1 MNNTKQLPRLMVFS
15 AVATHKSFTQ
25 AAKYLNI
32 SKSAVSQQITLLES
46 EMDTRLLNRTTRGLS
61 LTSIGEKVLKRCLI
75 LEDQVDLLFNDI
87 EEAGE
92 IPKGRFSITYP
103 YSLQTTVILP
113 AIEQLCIEFPGLEPE
128 LIADDNTRDL
138 IFNKIDVAIHI
149 GELPDSSYRALP
161 VGNLTELF
169 CATPLYLNKN
179 PEILSSTDLCSHK
192 WIASNW
198 QSADMKITN
207 LGNNKTEHISLN
219 QFAKTNTL
227 LTTVAMTLNHMGI
240 ALIPDILAK
249 PLIDSGDLVHIA
261 KNISGPQWPIYTLHA
276 YQNEKPIYL
285 THFHQLICR
294 FIDGI

>member
-1 MNNTKQLPRLMVFS
+1 MVFS

-32 SKSAVSQQITLLES
+32 SKSAVSQQIALLES

-92 IPKGRFSITYP
+92 IPRGRFSITYP

-161 VGNLTELF
+161 VGNLTEIF

-198 QSADMKITN
+198 QLADMKITN
-207 LGNNKTEHISLN
+207 LSNNKTEHIGLN

-227 LTTVAMTLNHMGI
+227 LTTVEMTLNHMGI

-285 THFHQLICR
+285 TRFHQLICR